1 MRRFIMT
8 ALSSF
13 KPAALLQLIND
24 DAIFPTNQCKQLVEF
39 LLRRYCSRFVTH
51 LTLKRSVLHIP
62 PEHPK
67 DTLSLMAN
75 FHNIWEA
82 FPSDHPW
89 ADSEDQPISYF
100 LDVNFRLRQVEANAA
115 F

>member
-1 MRRFIMT
+1 MSAISTFR
-8 ALSSF
+8 
-13 KPAALLQLIND
+13 PAALLQLIND
-24 DAIFPTNQCKQLVEF
+24 ETILPTNQFRQLVEY
-39 LLRRYCSRFVTH
+39 LLRRYCSRFITH
-51 LTLKRSVLHIP
+51 LTLNRSKLYIP

-89 ADSEDQPISYF
+89 AGSEDQPITYF
-100 LDVNFRLRQVEANAA
+100 LDTNFHRRRAEANAA